1 MGGIR
6 FDIRG
11 PRMLLCEGNTDC
23 HVILSL
29 CNHHQV
35 PETFKLYSCGSDE
48 RVIKMA
54 AARMA
59 SEDAEITGVVLDAD
73 SPDLRGK
80 WQSLRDRLNRGGV
93 AIPAVPEPGGTIIE
107 QSEKHPRLGIWLMP
121 DNSAD
126 GMLEDFCASLAVP
139 ETFDYARACVRD
151 AKDLGHTTFKDMH
164 LSKACVH
171 TYLAWQDEPGR
182 PLGQAITAHSL
193 DPKHELA
200 ASFAEWLMELFGNG
214 S

>member
-1 MGGIR
+1 
-6 FDIRG
+6 
-11 PRMLLCEGNTDC
+11 
-23 HVILSL
+23 
-29 CNHHQV
+29 
-35 PETFKLYSCGSDE
+35 
-48 RVIKMA
+48 
-54 AARMA
+54 MA

-80 WQSLRDRLNRGGV
+80 WQSLRDRMNRAGI
-93 AIPAVPEPGGTIIE
+93 AIPTAPEVGGTIIE
-107 QSEKHPRLGIWLMP
+107 RSEKHPRLGIWLMP

-126 GMLEDFCASLAVP
+126 GMLEDFCASLAAP
-139 ETFDYARACVRD
+139 EALDYARTCVGA
-151 AKDLGHTTFKDMH
+151 AKELRHTTFKDVH

-200 ASFAEWLMELFGNG
+200 TSFAEWLKELFGNG
-214 S
+214 G